1 MSGIL
6 KISENRSNDTD
17 VGVVKISDFLEFLN
31 ISFQVTDSINNKS
44 QSKNSNQLDFDQLQN
59 NDLITN
65 LLTRANA
72 AVRSSSPP
80 SSVDGRSSK
89 GKSDDDKDEKKL
101 RKRSVN
107 KIRSKLSSYGE
118 RGLDPALQ
126 AKLDEVINEGILDSV
141 LPFVCGS
148 GNQDCNGHNT
158 ILTPNLMKQKPVAVP
173 VVKGNG
179 TPAAQIEVPAESAVI
194 SSVIKKPQST
204 PDKQISVSHP
214 PKTMRKKSS
223 IGNNLVHGDKNAE

>member
-6 KISENRSNDTD
+6 KISENRSSEND

-44 QSKNSNQLDFDQLQN
+44 QSKNSNQLDFEQLQSN
-59 NDLITN
+59 ELITN
-65 LLTRANA
+65 LLTRANT

-80 SSVDGRSSK
+80 SVGTSK
-89 GKSDDDKDEKKL
+89 GKSEDDKDDKKL
-101 RKRSVN
+101 KKKSVN
-107 KIRSKLSSYGE
+107 KSRSKFNSCGE

-148 GNQDCNGHNT
+148 ANQECNGHMTVVQNAT
-158 ILTPNLMKQKPVAVP
+158 KKIVTPSMKANN
-173 VVKGNG
+173 VVN
-179 TPAAQIEVPAESAVI
+179 AQGDVPAESSTAT
-194 SSVIKKPQST
+194 SNGKKPQST

-223 IGNNLVHGDKNAE
+223 VGSNLVHNDKNGE

>member
-31 ISFQVTDSINNKS
+31 ISFQVTDSINNKNH
-44 QSKNSNQLDFDQLQN
+44 SKNSNQLDFDQLQN

-72 AVRSSSPP
+72 AVTKSPP
-80 SSVDGRSSK
+80 SSIDGKNCK

-101 RKRSVN
+101 RKRSLN
-107 KIRSKLSSYGE
+107 KGRSKFNSCGE

-148 GNQDCNGHNT
+148 GNDCNGHNT
-158 ILTPNLMKQKPVAVP
+158 VISQNLVKQKPVVVP
-173 VVKGNG
+173 ASVVKGPITQND
-179 TPAAQIEVPAESAVI
+179 VPGEGVANVP
-194 SSVIKKPQST
+194 KKPQST

-223 IGNNLVHGDKNAE
+223 VGNNLAHGDKNSE

>member
-6 KISENRSNDTD
+6 KISENRSNDTE

-31 ISFQVTDSINNKS
+31 ISFQVTDSINNKN
-44 QSKNSNQLDFDQLQN
+44 QSKNSSQLDFDQLQN

-72 AVRSSSPP
+72 AVKTSPP
-80 SSVDGRSSK
+80 SSIDGKSSK
-89 GKSDDDKDEKKL
+89 GKCDDDKDDKKL

-107 KIRSKLSSYGE
+107 KSRSKFSSCGE

-141 LPFVCGS
+141 LPFVCG
-148 GNQDCNGHNT
+148 GINQDCNGHAT
-158 ILTPNLMKQKPVAVP
+158 VLTQNFVKQKQVVP
-173 VVKGNG
+173 VVKGSNG
-179 TPAAQIEVPAESAVI
+179 TGIQVGDVPAEGAGVV
-194 SSVIKKPQST
+194 SVAKKPQST

-223 IGNNLVHGDKNAE
+223 VGSNLVHGDKNGE